1 MSETMPWAKAL
12 INIISRNMSWN
23 MKAVPNYRPNM
34 SNKSLSVSP
43 RSWLFSNLESR
54 HLWLPLKKDKISC
67 IIINYK
73 CQISKTSFRSSLQ
86 SLKREN
92 TYEDEWW
99 KTAST
104 SIFQNHIW
112 GRRGPRWVLPHQPQI
127 LTFLITLKRLNS
139 LIFNEYTKK
148 CFKSLMLMKVT
159 LKSK

>member
-1 MSETMPWAKAL
+1 MLTHKCQMSKTMPWAKAL

-112 GRRGPRWVLPHQPQI
+112 GRRGPRWALPHQPQN
-127 LTFLITLKRLNS
+127 KNS
-139 LIFNEYTKK
+139 RIFNEYTKK

-159 LKSK
+159 LMSK